1 MEHTKREGVKMTNW
15 LTKLAYR
22 IWDWI
27 MGIDRVVMD
36 RLEYY
41 CRVEDDPS

>member
-1 MEHTKREGVKMTNW
+1 MSNW

-27 MGIDRVVMD
+27 MGIDRRVEE

-41 CRVEDDPS
+41 CGRDEE